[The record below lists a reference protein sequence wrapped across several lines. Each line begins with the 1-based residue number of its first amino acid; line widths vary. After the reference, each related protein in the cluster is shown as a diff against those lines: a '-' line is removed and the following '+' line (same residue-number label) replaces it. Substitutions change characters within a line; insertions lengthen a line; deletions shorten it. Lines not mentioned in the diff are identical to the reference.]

1 MGMEN
6 IQSIFRLLP
15 RVKSVINKVISN
27 LNFWWVS
34 FCYIFVILPSL
45 DSILF
50 FLRKESKKQK
60 NFWGECHS
68 PRGEDCG
75 IITGKLRRKTE
86 EGGLYMAKLYFRY
99 GVMGSSKSAQ
109 ALITKFNYEEQGMR
123 VWLMKPAADMRY
135 GADKVHSRIGL
146 EQPADVIDDD
156 MDLYEVFR
164 DREREFY
171 DVIIVDEAQFL
182 QPAHVEQL
190 REIVDYYNV
199 PVFCFG
205 LRTDFRTRLFPGSAR
220 LFELADSVTELKTVC
235 TCGGKA
241 MVNARIDAEGRVVT
255 EGEQF
260 LLGGNESYRPMCYK
274 CWKKAALE
282 SKSEK

>member
-1 MGMEN
+1 
-6 IQSIFRLLP
+6 
-15 RVKSVINKVISN
+15 
-27 LNFWWVS
+27 
-34 FCYIFVILPSL
+34 
-45 DSILF
+45 
-50 FLRKESKKQK
+50 
-60 NFWGECHS
+60 
-68 PRGEDCG
+68 
-75 IITGKLRRKTE
+75 
-86 EGGLYMAKLYFRY
+86 MAKLYFRY

-123 VWLMKPAADMRY
+123 VWLMKPAADTRY
-135 GADKVHSRIGL
+135 GVDKVHSRIGL
-146 EQPADVIDDD
+146 EQPADAITDD
-156 MDLYEVFR
+156 MDLYEIFR

-205 LRTDFRTRLFPGSAR
+205 LRTDFRTKLFPGSAR

-241 MVNARIDAEGRVVT
+241 MVNARIDAAGKVIT

-274 CWKKAALE
+274 CWKKAKAGFRPDGT
-282 SKSEK
+282 EK